1 MIYFFVCLFVCLP
14 EALVD
19 PGHISIPFCDDPEI
33 VGHGAQYGNFS
44 EIKHSSYFLLSKQ
57 TQPQH

>member
-1 MIYFFVCLFVCLP
+1 MLYFFVCLFVCLP

-33 VGHGAQYGNFS
+33 VGHGAQYGNF
-44 EIKHSSYFLLSKQ
+44 F
-57 TQPQH
+57 